1 METRHKTHQILK
13 VVLIVLALL
22 SAESILANEPNWPQ
36 FRGPGGLG
44 IAPDNQTYPVELNM
58 SRNLLWKIEVPRGH
72 SSPCIW
78 DSRIFI
84 TARSGKNLETIC
96 IDRKKG
102 EIKWRKSV
110 EPEKLERIDAS
121 NSHATPTPVCDGKRV
136 YVYFGSFGLLAYDMS
151 GNELWR
157 KPLPDPEIWY
167 GTASS
172 PVLAN
177 DMVII
182 NLDPGEGSYIL
193 AVDQNTGE
201 TIWRQERQVHRMG
214 WATPVLWK
222 HGNEQE
228 LIVHGVGQ
236 LISYD
241 LKDGHK
247 RWWLDFLQS
256 TMTGA
261 ALTPV
266 YAGDTLFVAAA
277 VGRTGD
283 PVNPVELPDFKEL
296 LEMHDSDKDN
306 RLVQAEIPE
315 DLSLIYRRG
324 PVTTGVRGHFSELD
338 TDQDGAI
345 SEAEWNK
352 VVIDIKK
359 SPPKQFD
366 ALFAISAG
374 GKDNM
379 SKSLVKWTVNEG
391 IGQVSSP
398 LFYQGRIYLVKHG
411 SNVTCYDT
419 KTGDKIYGDRA
430 GPRVYYFASPV
441 AADGKIY
448 FCSLNGVVIVIQAGD
463 KFEILA
469 QNKIGERIY
478 ATPALVDGK
487 IYLRTD
493 KNMYAFTSTKD
504 DSGQTPLDIVV
515 KEDDSQAKTL
525 YEAAADGDIEL
536 VKSLISSGSDVN
548 APNDWGWTPLYV
560 AAAIGNRDIVD
571 LLIAKGA
578 DVNAPNKLSETP
590 LHLAVSNGHRDIVE
604 LLIKNGADFRAADE
618 DGVTPLHT
626 AAEQGYIDI
635 VTLLIDKGVDVDAK
649 DKWIWTPLHYACWK
663 NHKDTAELLITK
675 GADCRTADEDGGTPL
690 HTTAA
695 MGHVDI
701 GTLLIDEGADV
712 NAKNKSGQSPL
723 HLAFQRGNKEFAEL
737 LIDKGADINMKN
749 RNGLTPLHL
758 AAESG
763 QIDIIEMLLTQGA
776 DINARNNSE
785 QSPLHLA
792 IQRGNKNVTEL
803 LIEKGANINIKDN
816 NGLMPLHLAAG
827 SGQKDIVEMLLT
839 KGADFK
845 AQNSGGR
852 TAIGIA
858 KENNHTEIVE
868 LLRKHANQS
877 GDTQEIMTFHDYA
890 AVGDIEQIKSFESK
904 GMDINAKTQDGMTA
918 LHWAA
923 TGHRNVAEYLISKG
937 TDVNTKNNNGWTP
950 LHVAA
955 RSDRKDVV
963 ELLISKG
970 ADINTKN
977 NDGLTPLHLAAR
989 SGWKDVVELLISKG
1003 ADINTKNN
1011 NGLTPLH
1018 LAARSGQKDVV
1029 ELLIAKGTDLNA
1041 RNNAGRTPLRIAMN
1055 QGHTEIVELL
1065 RKHGARE
1072 Q

>member
-1 METRHKTHQILK
+1 MRKHRYIIRAALI
-13 VVLIVLALL
+13 VVLLL
-22 SAESILANEPNWPQ
+22 IHSANTTRASEPNWPQ

-44 IAPDNQTYPVELNM
+44 IAPDNQTYPTELDF
-58 SRNLLWKIEVPRGH
+58 SRNLLWKTEVPKGH

-78 DSRIFI
+78 GDSIFI
-84 TARSGKNLETIC
+84 TARSGKSLETIC
-96 IDRKKG
+96 IARG
-102 EIKWRKSV
+102 NGTIKWRKAL
-110 EPEKLERIDAS
+110 EPKRMERIS
-121 NSHATPTPVCDGKRV
+121 GFNSHATPTPVCDGKKV
-136 YVYFGSFGLLAYDMS
+136 YVYFGSFGLLAYDVEGS
-151 GNELWR
+151 ELWR
-157 KPLPDPEIWY
+157 KPLPNPYIGY
-167 GTASS
+167 GSASS

-177 DMVII
+177 DMVVI
-182 NLDPGEGSYIL
+182 NCDSRKGAYIL
-193 AVDQNTGE
+193 AVDQDTGE
-201 TIWRQERQVHRMG
+201 TIWRQERQVHGLG

-222 HGNEQE
+222 HRNEQE
-228 LIVHGVGQ
+228 LVVHGVGQ

-241 LKDGHK
+241 LKDGRK
-247 RWWLDFLQS
+247 RWWFDFLQS

-315 DLSLIYRRG
+315 DLSYIYRRG
-324 PVTTGVRGHFSELD
+324 PELTGVRSHFSELD
-338 TDQDGAI
+338 TDKDGAI
-345 SEAEWNK
+345 SKAEWNK

-359 SPPKQFD
+359 TPPKQFD

-379 SKSLVKWTVNEG
+379 SKSLVKWTANEG

-430 GPRVYYFASPV
+430 GPRTYYFASPV
-441 AADGKIY
+441 AADNKIY
-448 FCSLNGVVIVIQAGD
+448 FCSMNGVIIVVQAGD
-463 KFEILA
+463 KFKILA

-478 ATPALVDGK
+478 ATPALVDGN

-493 KNMYAFTSTKD
+493 KNMYTFYTKD
-504 DSGQTPLDIVV
+504 DSGKKPLDIVV
-515 KEDDSQAKTL
+515 KVENDQAKTL

-536 VKSLISSGSDVN
+536 VKSLISSGADVN
-548 APNDWGWTPLYV
+548 ATNDWGWTPLYV
-560 AAAIGNRDIVD
+560 AAVIGNGDIVN

-578 DVNAPNKLSETP
+578 HVDEPNQPRETP

-604 LLIKNGADFRAADE
+604 LLIEKGADFRAADE

-626 AAEQGYIDI
+626 TAEHGYIDI
-635 VTLLIDKGVDVDAK
+635 ATLLIDKGADVNAK

-663 NHKDTAELLITK
+663 NHKDTAEFLITK
-675 GADCRTADEDGGTPL
+675 GADFRTADEDGDTPL

-695 MGHVDI
+695 QGHIDI
-701 GTLLIDEGADV
+701 ATLLIDKGADV
-712 NAKNKSGQSPL
+712 NAKNNSGQSPL
-723 HLAFQRGNKEFAEL
+723 HLAFQRGNKEVTKL

-758 AAESG
+758 AARIGLKDVVEL
-763 QIDIIEMLLTQGA
+763 LLTKGA
-776 DINARNNSE
+776 DINAGNNSG
-785 QSPLHLA
+785 QTPLHLA
-792 IQRGNKNVTEL
+792 FQRGNKEVTEL
-803 LIEKGANINIKDN
+803 LIEKGADINIKDN

-827 SGQKDIVEMLLT
+827 SGQKDVVELLLT

-852 TAIGIA
+852 TAVGIA
-858 KENNHTEIVE
+858 KEKNHTEIVE

-877 GDTQEIMTFHDYA
+877 GDTKEIMTFYDYA

-904 GMDINAKTQDGMTA
+904 GMDINAKAQDGMTA

-923 TGHRNVAEYLISKG
+923 IGHRNVAEYLISKG
-937 TDVNTKNNNGWTP
+937 TDINTKNNNGWTP
-950 LHVAA
+950 LHIAA
-955 RSDRKDVV
+955 RSDRKNVV

-989 SGWKDVVELLISKG
+989 SGWKDVVELLVAKG
-1003 ADINTKNN
+1003 ADTNVK
-1011 NGLTPLH
+1011 
-1018 LAARSGQKDVV
+1018 
-1029 ELLIAKGTDLNA
+1029 
-1041 RNNAGRTPLRIAMN
+1041 NNAGRTPLNLATNR
-1055 QGHTEIVELL
+1055 GHTEIVELL
-1065 RKHGARE
+1065 RKHGAKD
-1072 Q
+1072 